1 MAARKAFA
9 LRMDE
14 KTLAAMQRWANDDLR
29 SLNAQIEFVLRESL
43 RQAGRLPRTTP
54 ADENG
59 DVYLSRSLCRTGPRF
74 RGDSLRVVARGWRC
88 TEDSPVL
95 RRTGSGRE

>member
-1 MAARKAFA
+1 MAKRKKAFA
-9 LRMDE
+9 LRIDE

-43 RQAGRLPRTTP
+43 RQAGRLPRTSP

-59 DVYLSRSLCRTGPRF
+59 DV
-74 RGDSLRVVARGWRC
+74 
-88 TEDSPVL
+88 
-95 RRTGSGRE
+95 